1 MKGSDSTYLLC
12 GSKKIQ
18 ILDFYYYVMFVTLYL
33 VFHFQLSGSSF
44 KGLNQDLQ
52 AVSTFF
58 IFYALQN

>member
-1 MKGSDSTYLLC
+1 M
-12 GSKKIQ
+12 Q